1 MKILVIGSGG
11 REHALVWKLSRSRRV
26 DKVYC
31 APGSAGIRQQ
41 AEPVDI
47 GAGDLDKLADFAA
60 REAIDLTV
68 VGPEQPLVLGISD
81 LFESRGLKVFGP
93 GREAARLEGSKA
105 FAKELM
111 LENGIPTAA
120 CEVFSDLAEA
130 RRYVARDQPCVVKA
144 DGLAAGKGVIL
155 CSGRAEAEAALDDVM
170 GRKIFGGAGDRVV
183 IEERLIGEEASF
195 MALMD
200 GDDFLPLASSQDHK
214 RVFDGDKG
222 PNTGGMGACSPAP
235 VVDAAVH
242 DAVVERV
249 LKPLS
254 SGLKRRGLVYR
265 GVLYAG
271 LMVTEDGPKV
281 LEFNCRFGDPECQP
295 VMMRLETD
303 LPSLLMATAEGRLRE
318 VNAEWSDQAAVC
330 VVLAS
335 RGYPGEYETG
345 MEIRGLDTLDS
356 WSGGYAFHA
365 GTTRRENRWHTG
377 GGRVLGVTAL
387 GDTMAAA
394 TREAYEGV
402 SRIGW
407 EGMHYRRD
415 IARRAVDRNGS

>member
-11 REHALVWKLSRSRRV
+11 REHALAWKLRQSPRV
-26 DKVYC
+26 ERLYC
-31 APGSAGIRQQ
+31 APGNAGMRRQ

-47 GAGDLDKLADFAA
+47 GAGDIEKLADFAA
-60 REAIDLTV
+60 REAVDLTV
-68 VGPEQPLVLGISD
+68 VGPEQPLVAGIAD

-93 GREAARLEGSKA
+93 NREAARLEGSKA

-120 CEVFSDLAEA
+120 CEVFSEIEEA
-130 RRYVARDQPCVVKA
+130 RRYVAQDRPCVVKA

-155 CSGRAEAEAALDDVM
+155 CSGKAEAEAALDDIM
-170 GRKIFGGAGDRVV
+170 GRRVFGDAGDQVV
-183 IEERLIGEEASF
+183 IEELLMGEEASF

-200 GDDFLPLASSQDHK
+200 GHDFLPLASAQDHK
-214 RVFDGDKG
+214 RIFDGDEG
-222 PNTGGMGACSPAP
+222 PNTGGMGAYSPAP
-235 VVDAAVH
+235 VVDAEVH
-242 DAVVERV
+242 EAVVERV
-249 LKPLS
+249 LSPLAA
-254 SGLKRRGLVYR
+254 GLKRRGLVYR

-271 LMVTEDGPKV
+271 LMITENGPKV

-295 VMMRLETD
+295 IMMRLESD

-318 VNAEWSDQAAVC
+318 VEIEWSDQAAVC

-335 RGYPGEYETG
+335 EGYPGEYRTG
-345 MEIRGLDTLDS
+345 MEITGLDALDS
-356 WSGGYAFHA
+356 WSNGYAFHA
-365 GTTRRENRWHTG
+365 GTKREGDRWLTG

-387 GDTMAAA
+387 GDTITSA
-394 TREAYEGV
+394 TSEAYEGV
-402 SRIGW
+402 GRIAW

-415 IARRAVDRNGS
+415 IARRAMQRG